1 MRTSWTITGGN
12 MYLISPGWSY
22 LGTGHWIVLFS
33 MLIAAIIPYVM
44 CFKNKTSIALAT
56 SISLL
61 SVFVVQIITILIAW
75 FGGPYY
81 SVVYGIKMLPTIP
94 LIQNE
99 PGEWYRYITSAWI
112 HSEGDFVHVL
122 GNVLVITL
130 VGVPLE
136 QRLGARRFM
145 AVYLI
150 GAIGG
155 GIAWVFF
162 NQESV
167 IPALGASGAAFGLL
181 GAYLACWPNDEI
193 EFPLILIRRW
203 PVSLIA
209 LLYFGIEILRA
220 FTVYGMQQASD
231 VAHMAHFGGFIF
243 CYVSAR
249 TIAKGGPIP
258 LDISDRG
265 PSQSSLEGA
274 KRNAKLMKLGSLDQ
288 NPWNENGIELS
299 HKASRT
305 MDKLKEAGDEI
316 ETREAWLEKLSLQ
329 VTCPICSEPVKMV
342 IMDEIPVICCTS
354 KNCDLQWP

>member
-1 MRTSWTITGGN
+1 
-12 MYLISPGWSY
+12 MYLISPGWQLLS
-22 LGTGHWIVLFS
+22 TGHWVVLIL
-33 MLIAAIIPYVM
+33 MLAAATIPYVM
-44 CFKNKTSIALAT
+44 CYKNKTSFALAT

-61 SVFVVQIITILIAW
+61 SVFVVQIITLVIAW
-75 FGGPYY
+75 LGGPYY
-81 SVVYGIKMLPTIP
+81 SVVYGIRMLPTIP
-94 LIQNE
+94 AIQSE

-145 AVYLI
+145 IVYLI

-162 NQESV
+162 NQEST

-209 LLYFGIEILRA
+209 LLYFGIEIIRA
-220 FTVYGMQQASD
+220 FTVYGMQEASD
-231 VAHMAHFGGFIF
+231 VAHMAHFGGFVF

-249 TIAKGGPIP
+249 SIAKGGPTP
-258 LDISDRG
+258 LDVSDGG
-265 PSQSSLEGA
+265 PSQSSIEDA
-274 KRNAKLMKLGSLDQ
+274 KRSAKLLKLGSLEED
-288 NPWNENGIELS
+288 PWTKNSVEISFKVRKTIE
-299 HKASRT
+299 
-305 MDKLKEAGDEI
+305 KLKESGDEV
-316 ETREAWLEKLSLQ
+316 ETREAWLEKLSKQ
-329 VTCPICSEPVKMV
+329 ADCPLCKANIELVV
-342 IMDEIPVICCTS
+342 ENEIPVISCTS
-354 KNCDLQWP
+354 ESCNLQWP

>member
-1 MRTSWTITGGN
+1 
-12 MYLISPGWSY
+12 MYLISPGWELLS
-22 LGTGHWIVLFS
+22 TGHWIVLIL
-33 MLIAAIIPYVM
+33 MLTAAIVPYIM
-44 CFKNKTSIALAT
+44 CYKNKTSLALAT

-61 SVFVVQIITILIAW
+61 SVFVVQIFTLLIAW
-75 FGGPYY
+75 LGGPYY
-81 SVVYGIKMLPTIP
+81 SVVYGIRMLPTIP
-94 LIQNE
+94 VIQSE

-112 HSEGDFVHVL
+112 HSEGDFIHVL

-145 AVYLI
+145 VVYLI

-162 NQESV
+162 NQESS

-193 EFPLILIRRW
+193 EFPLVLIRRW

-209 LLYFGIEILRA
+209 LLYFGIEIIRA
-220 FTVYGMQQASD
+220 FSVYGMQEASD
-231 VAHMAHFGGFIF
+231 VAHMAHFGGFVF

-258 LDISDRG
+258 LDVSDGG
-265 PSQSSLEGA
+265 PSQSSLEDA
-274 KRNAKLMKLGSLDQ
+274 KRSAKKMKLGSLDED
-288 NPWNENGIELS
+288 PWTTNNIDISLKVRRTIE
-299 HKASRT
+299 
-305 MDKLKEAGDEI
+305 KLKEAGDEV
-316 ETREAWLEKLSLQ
+316 ETREAWLDKLSQQ
-329 VTCPICSEPVKMV
+329 VSCPLCSTSLELVVEDDVPVV
-342 IMDEIPVICCTS
+342 SCTS
-354 KNCDLQWP
+354 ENCNLQWP